1 MSVKQLYDDIVE
13 GHNLTLIS
21 GPCVL
26 ESEDTTVRVAEFIV
40 RLIRDMPVNFIF
52 KSSFEKANRSSSDSY
67 RGPGIEEG
75 LKILEKIKKDF
86 EIPVLTDIH
95 SEMQAPLAGEVVDVI
110 QIPAFLS
117 RQTVL
122 LEAAGRT
129 GKIVNIKK
137 AQFMAAEDM
146 KLAAEKVSE
155 VGNSKIL
162 LTERGTFFGYRN
174 LVVDMRNL
182 VTMGQSK
189 YPVIFDATHSVQ
201 LPSASDG
208 KSGGQ
213 PQFISPLA
221 QAAMATGH
229 LSGLFLEVHPE
240 PEKALSDASS
250 MLDLPS
256 FRNLLKRS
264 LDIFEIVK
272 KWKENNND

>member
-182 VTMGQSK
+182 VTMGQFK

>member
-1 MSVKQLYDDIVE
+1 
-13 GHNLTLIS
+13 
-21 GPCVL
+21 
-26 ESEDTTVRVAEFIV
+26 
-40 RLIRDMPVNFIF
+40 
-52 KSSFEKANRSSSDSY
+52 
-67 RGPGIEEG
+67 
-75 LKILEKIKKDF
+75 KILEKIKKDF